1 MDTFSLLR
9 RTGITVLAFAFAGCP
24 SDPAPTGDAAV
35 PGDTPTADPC
45 GLRRW
50 SLVRW
55 ALLTAGTLALA
66 AAPSVA
72 AAQDDAAVESRE
84 DAVESAGAMES
95 AEASS
100 AGEVL
105 AEPASVPDETATDLG
120 TETPRDDEFGIRA
133 TAEIGFTGVLAHEIT
148 LSTGGSRVDYV
159 NDVAQSN
166 LYLFLRV
173 QVDVDVWRQHLITF
187 LYQPLDIT
195 STASAPR
202 DLTIDGLVFP
212 AGEPIQARYG
222 FPFFRAGWAFDV
234 LAGRDEELAFGL
246 GLQLRNAT
254 IEFRSLDGER
264 FRTRTDVGPVPLL
277 RARGRVGFGG
287 GWFFAFEADGWWS
300 PIPGL
305 NGTDNGLVEGA
316 IADVSVR
323 LGWRV
328 LPHVDG
334 FVSVRYLGG
343 GADGTGDPT
352 PTSDGF
358 QANWL
363 HFLNISLGATIDSRP

>member
-1 MDTFSLLR
+1 MLSSASSGRVLGAL
-9 RTGITVLAFAFAGCP
+9 VLAL
-24 SDPAPTGDAAV
+24 SI
-35 PGDTPTADPC
+35 PC
-45 GLRRW
+45 G
-50 SLVRW
+50 V
-55 ALLTAGTLALA
+55 
-66 AAPSVA
+66 
-72 AAQDDAAVESRE
+72 AAQDSDAAPPT
-84 DAVESAGAMES
+84 DAGGIEGTMEVAAS
-95 AEASS
+95 DEAPTTEASLASDVATEPS
-100 AGEVL
+100 ATEAEEV
-105 AEPASVPDETATDLG
+105 AEGAIEATEEADAA
-120 TETPRDDEFGIRA
+120 PRDDEFGIRA
-133 TAEIGFTGVLAHEIT
+133 TGEIGFTAVLAHEIT
-148 LSTGGSRVDYV
+148 LSNGGSRVDYV
-159 NDVAQSN
+159 TDLNQSN

-173 QVDVDVWRQHLITF
+173 QVDVDIWRQHLITF

-212 AGEPIQARYG
+212 AGEPIVARYG
-222 FPFFRAGWAFDV
+222 FPFFRFGWAFDV

-254 IEFRSLDGER
+254 IDFRSLDGELY
-264 FRTRTDVGPVPLL
+264 RTRTDVGPVPLL
-277 RARGRVGFGG
+277 RARGRFGLGG
-287 GWFFAFEADGWWS
+287 GWFFGFEADGWWS

-316 IADVSVR
+316 IADLSVR

-328 LPHVDG
+328 FPHVDG
-334 FVSVRYLGG
+334 FVNVRYLGG

>member
-1 MDTFSLLR
+1 MRSCSALTR
-9 RTGITVLAFAFAGCP
+9 RARACVCALALALP
-24 SDPAPTGDAAV
+24 LPALAQSPDAEEPASPTAEA
-35 PGDTPTADPC
+35 PTPTAADA
-45 GLRRW
+45 
-50 SLVRW
+50 S
-55 ALLTAGTLALA
+55 A
-66 AAPSVA
+66 AADAAPTVAPTSVA
-72 AAQDDAAVESRE
+72 ASSVATTRADTATEDAAE
-84 DAVESAGAMES
+84 DPEPD
-95 AEASS
+95 AEDTSEA
-100 AGEVL
+100 
-105 AEPASVPDETATDLG
+105 
-120 TETPRDDEFGIRA
+120 RDDEFGIRA
-133 TAEIGFTGVLAHEIT
+133 TGEIGFTAVLAHEIT

-159 NDVAQSN
+159 TDLNQSN

-173 QVDVDVWRQHLITF
+173 QVDVDIWRQHLITF

-212 AGEPIQARYG
+212 AGEPIVARYG
-222 FPFFRAGWAFDV
+222 FPFFRFGWAFDV
-234 LAGRDEELAFGL
+234 LEGRDEELAFGL

-254 IEFRSLDGER
+254 IDFRSLDGELY
-264 FRTRTDVGPVPLL
+264 RTRTDVGPVPLL
-277 RARGRVGFGG
+277 RARGRFGLGG
-287 GWFFAFEADGWWS
+287 GWFFGFEADGWWS

-316 IADVSVR
+316 IADLSVR

-328 LPHVDG
+328 FPHVDG
-334 FVSVRYLGG
+334 FVNVRYLGG

>member
-1 MDTFSLLR
+1 MSSARPSLL
-9 RTGITVLAFAFAGCP
+9 VFA
-24 SDPAPTGDAAV
+24 
-35 PGDTPTADPC
+35 
-45 GLRRW
+45 
-50 SLVRW
+50 
-55 ALLTAGTLALA
+55 ALLALA
-66 AAPSVA
+66 LPSPARVLAQEASPAPSPTPTESPEA
-72 AAQDDAAVESRE
+72 A
-84 DAVESAGAMES
+84 SAGADERPPS
-95 AEASS
+95 SPASAVAEPEASAGPAVAAVGPAEAP
-100 AGEVL
+100 EDV
-105 AEPASVPDETATDLG
+105 AEPSAIA
-120 TETPRDDEFGIRA
+120 PREDEFGIRA
-133 TAEIGFTGVLAHEIT
+133 TAEIGFTAVLAHEIT
-148 LSTGGSRVDYV
+148 LSTGGSRIDYV
-159 NDVAQSN
+159 SDLNQNN
-166 LYLFLRV
+166 LYLFLRL
-173 QVDVDVWRQHLITF
+173 QVDLDIWRQHLITL

-195 STASAPR
+195 STATATR
-202 DLTIDGLVFP
+202 DLTIDGLVYP

-222 FPFFRAGWAFDV
+222 FPFFRFGWAFDV
-234 LAGRDEELAFGL
+234 LEGRDEELAFGL

-277 RARGRVGFGG
+277 RARGRFGLGG

-316 IADVSVR
+316 IADLSVR

-328 LPHVDG
+328 FPHVDG
-334 FVSVRYLGG
+334 FLNVRYLGG

>member
-1 MDTFSLLR
+1 MPTARPLLR
-9 RTGITVLAFAFAGCP
+9 
-24 SDPAPTGDAAV
+24 
-35 PGDTPTADPC
+35 
-45 GLRRW
+45 
-50 SLVRW
+50 
-55 ALLTAGTLALA
+55 ALA
-66 AAPSVA
+66 ALLALVALSPSRVVAQDASPSASAEPTASAEPSASAEPTASAGDAPGAEAAEPSVGAMAEA
-72 AAQDDAAVESRE
+72 APEDAADAEDEATSPAE
-84 DAVESAGAMES
+84 DAEEPAGA
-95 AEASS
+95 A
-100 AGEVL
+100 
-105 AEPASVPDETATDLG
+105 
-120 TETPRDDEFGIRA
+120 PREDEFGIRA
-133 TAEIGFTGVLAHEIT
+133 TAEIGFTAVLAHEIT
-148 LSTGGSRVDYV
+148 LSTGGSRIDYV
-159 NDVAQSN
+159 SDLNQNN
-166 LYLFLRV
+166 LYLFLRL
-173 QVDVDVWRQHLITF
+173 QVDLDIWRQHLITL

-195 STASAPR
+195 STATATR
-202 DLTIDGLVFP
+202 DLTIDGLVYP

-222 FPFFRAGWAFDV
+222 FPFFRFGWAFDV
-234 LAGRDEELAFGL
+234 LEGRDEELAFGL

-254 IEFRSLDGER
+254 IEFRSLDGDR

-277 RARGRVGFGG
+277 RARGRFGLGG

-316 IADVSVR
+316 IADLSVR

-334 FVSVRYLGG
+334 FLNVRYLGG